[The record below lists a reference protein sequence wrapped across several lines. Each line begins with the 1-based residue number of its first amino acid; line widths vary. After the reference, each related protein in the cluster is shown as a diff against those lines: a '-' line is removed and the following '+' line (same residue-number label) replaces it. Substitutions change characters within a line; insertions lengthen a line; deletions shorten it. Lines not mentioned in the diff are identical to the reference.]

1 MAFRIGNRVTLRK
14 PVNDWF
20 NQLAPDSALH
30 EGPKFGEVYVVT
42 AIEIHPDTGDAYLDF
57 AEFPK
62 DIFDAAAFERV
73 TDISFLLKR
82 APIRKLEPAK

>member
-20 NQLAPDSALH
+20 NQLAPDSA
-30 EGPKFGEVYVVT
+30 
-42 AIEIHPDTGDAYLDF
+42 
-57 AEFPK
+57 
-62 DIFDAAAFERV
+62 AFERV
-73 TDISFLLKR
+73 TDISCLEVLLKR